1 MLSNSVSVTVS
12 SGYFSCFTTEI
23 LEGFDVQR
31 TSGLG
36 DTLRRYGFL
45 TLAIADYYKLNST
58 SDECKTAGTCP
69 TYADFIKNCDNV
81 DKMTVSDVFATQL
94 MQVGSSVAH

>member
-1 MLSNSVSVTVS
+1 M
-12 SGYFSCFTTEI
+12 
-23 LEGFDVQR
+23 QR

-69 TYADFIKNCDNV
+69 TYAGFIKNCDNV